1 MAAWVWQGCHT
12 LLICENLCNLWEAHL
27 RQAVLC
33 VLRILWEYSC
43 SPTDF
48 TLHRW
53 LGCVGF
59 PTEFT
64 DLTELLAEKNLPRN
78 SRNPQKLGCAIGC
91 VGLTGMPY
99 PPNLCAS
106 VPICGRHISA
116 RRFCVFRVFCGNT
129 LSACLVGA
137 AETAA
142 PPAGYRSPSDRIP
155 SAVQSDSVR
164 RPIRFRPLSDDLV

>member
-1 MAAWVWQGCHT
+1 MQSVGG
-12 LLICENLCNLWEAHL
+12 NLS
-27 RQAVLC
+27 QKVLC

-48 TLHRW
+48 TDRHRWLGCVGSPTDFTDRHRW

-59 PTEFT
+59 PTEST
-64 DLTELLAEKNLPRN
+64 DLTELLAVKNLPRN

-91 VGLTGMPY
+91 VCMTGMPY
-99 PPNLCAS
+99 LPNLCAS

-116 RRFCVFRVFCGNT
+116 RRFCVFCVFCGNT
-129 LSACLVGA
+129 LSVCLVGA

-142 PPAGYRSPSDRIP
+142 GYRPPSDQIP
-155 SAVQSDSVR
+155 SAARSDSVR
-164 RPIRFRPLSDDLV
+164 RPIGFRPLSDDLV

>member
-27 RQAVLC
+27 SQKVLC

-48 TLHRW
+48 TDRHRW

-78 SRNPQKLGCAIGC
+78 PRNSQNYLLRRTSHGIHGIHRSYGALLRLAPDSVRRPIG
-91 VGLTGMPY
+91 
-99 PPNLCAS
+99 
-106 VPICGRHISA
+106 
-116 RRFCVFRVFCGNT
+116 FR
-129 LSACLVGA
+129 
-137 AETAA
+137 
-142 PPAGYRSPSDRIP
+142 PPSDQIP

-164 RPIRFRPLSDDLV
+164 RPIGFRPPSDQIPSAVRRLGVRK

>member
-1 MAAWVWQGCHT
+1 M
-12 LLICENLCNLWEAHL
+12 AHL
-27 RQAVLC
+27 SQKVLC

-48 TLHRW
+48 TDRHRW

-59 PTEFT
+59 PTEST

-78 SRNPQKLGCAIGC
+78 SRISQKLGCAIGC
-91 VGLTGMPY
+91 VGVTGMPY
-99 PPNLCAS
+99 LPNLCAS

-129 LSACLVGA
+129 LYACFVGA

-142 PPAGYRSPSDRIP
+142 PPGGYCPPSNRFP
-155 SAVQSDSVR
+155 SAAQSDSVR
-164 RPIRFRPLSDDLV
+164 RPIRFRSPSDQIPSAVR

>member
-1 MAAWVWQGCHT
+1 MR
-12 LLICENLCNLWEAHL
+12 ICAYLWAAHL

-78 SRNPQKLGCAIGC
+78 PQKLGCAIGC

-106 VPICGRHISA
+106 VQSVGGPSQPDGSVCSA
-116 RRFCVFRVFCGNT
+116 YSVGIFMFSHRFHG
-129 LSACLVGA
+129 SAQMVRLCRFSHGIH
-137 AETAA
+137 
-142 PPAGYRSPSDRIP
+142 GSHRITC
-155 SAVQSDSVR
+155 
-164 RPIRFRPLSDDLV
+164 

>member
-1 MAAWVWQGCHT
+1 MR
-12 LLICENLCNLWEAHL
+12 ICAYLWAAHL

-48 TLHRW
+48 TDRHRW

-59 PTEFT
+59 PTESS

-91 VGLTGMPY
+91 VGMAGMPY

-129 LSACLVGA
+129 LSACSVGA

-142 PPAGYRSPSDRIP
+142 PPAG
-155 SAVQSDSVR
+155 
-164 RPIRFRPLSDDLV
+164 FRPLSDDLV

>member
-1 MAAWVWQGCHT
+1 MR
-12 LLICENLCNLWEAHL
+12 ICAYLWAAHL

-78 SRNPQKLGCAIGC
+78 PR
-91 VGLTGMPY
+91 
-99 PPNLCAS
+99 
-106 VPICGRHISA
+106 ISQNYLL
-116 RRFCVFRVFCGNT
+116 RRTSHGIHR
-129 LSACLVGA
+129 SYGA
-137 AETAA
+137 LLRLAA
-142 PPAGYRSPSDRIP
+142 
-155 SAVQSDSVR
+155 DSVR
-164 RPIRFRPLSDDLV
+164 RPIGFRSPPDRIPFAVRSDSVRCPTTWCEEVNREDCAAIHSGFTPCILLCSQN

>member
-1 MAAWVWQGCHT
+1 MVRLCRFSHGIHGSHRITC
-12 LLICENLCNLWEAHL
+12 CEE
-27 RQAVLC
+27 
-33 VLRILWEYSC
+33 
-43 SPTDF
+43 SPT
-48 TLHRW
+48 
-53 LGCVGF
+53 
-59 PTEFT
+59 EST

-99 PPNLCAS
+99 PHNLCAS

-129 LSACLVGA
+129 LSACLVGV

-142 PPAGYRSPSDRIP
+142 PPAGFRPPSDRIP

>member
-27 RQAVLC
+27 SQKVLC

-48 TLHRW
+48 TDRHRW

-59 PTEFT
+59 PTESTDLTELLAEKNLPRNSRISQNYLLRRTSHGIHGSHRITCSEESPTEST

-91 VGLTGMPY
+91 MGMAGMPY
-99 PPNLCAS
+99 SPNL
-106 VPICGRHISA
+106 
-116 RRFCVFRVFCGNT
+116 
-129 LSACLVGA
+129 
-137 AETAA
+137 
-142 PPAGYRSPSDRIP
+142 
-155 SAVQSDSVR
+155 
-164 RPIRFRPLSDDLV
+164 

>member
-1 MAAWVWQGCHT
+1 M
-12 LLICENLCNLWEAHL
+12 LLFCI
-27 RQAVLC
+27 
-33 VLRILWEYSC
+33 LRILWEYSC

-59 PTEFT
+59 PTEST

-78 SRNPQKLGCAIGC
+78 PRNPRNPQKLGCAIGC
-91 VGLTGMPY
+91 VGMAGMPY
-99 PPNLCAS
+99 PPNLKICA
-106 VPICGRHISA
+106 ICGRPISA
-116 RRFCVFRVFCGNT
+116 RRFCVFCVFCGNT

-142 PPAGYRSPSDRIP
+142 PPAGFRPPSDRIP
-155 SAVQSDSVR
+155 FAAQSDSVR
-164 RPIRFRPLSDDLV
+164 RPIRFRSLSDDLV